1 MKKILL
7 IITGSVAS
15 YKSMDLVR
23 LLKKNNYEVSCVL
36 TKSAQEFITP
46 LLVSSLSG
54 NKTYNELFDIDDEL
68 NMGHINLSRQSDLI
82 VVAPAT
88 ANFIAKIAN
97 GLADDLASTTLLAS
111 NKPILVAPAMNEKMW
126 QNKGTQENL
135 QKLEKNNIKIIAPQ
149 TDILACGEFGV
160 GKMAE
165 PQVVFERIENFFR
178 NQNLLKGK
186 NILITAGATY
196 EPIDS
201 VRFIG
206 NRSSGIQAI
215 KIAEILTEMGANI
228 TFVSANIKQ
237 EIPLKKEQIIEVG
250 TADEMFLAVRNNIKN
265 IDCFIG
271 CSAVSD
277 YKVKNPN
284 KGKIKKDKSKNGGDS
299 LIIELVENPDILEF
313 VGNLAKDRRPKLVI
327 GFGAESEDLEKYGK
341 EKLIR
346 KKVLPACYQSLS
358 CVALSF
364 DFFFLKSF
372 NNSFSF

>member
-1 MKKILL
+1 
-7 IITGSVAS
+7 
-15 YKSMDLVR
+15 
-23 LLKKNNYEVSCVL
+23 
-36 TKSAQEFITP
+36 
-46 LLVSSLSG
+46 
-54 NKTYNELFDIDDEL
+54 
-68 NMGHINLSRQSDLI
+68 
-82 VVAPAT
+82 
-88 ANFIAKIAN
+88 
-97 GLADDLASTTLLAS
+97 
-111 NKPILVAPAMNEKMW
+111 
-126 QNKGTQENL
+126 
-135 QKLEKNNIKIIAPQ
+135 
-149 TDILACGEFGV
+149 
-160 GKMAE
+160 MAE

-346 KKVLPACYQSLS
+346 KNCDLVLVNDVNNGEIFGSLNSDALLISKLEPFKIGKVSKGD
-358 CVALSF
+358 VAKILA
-364 DFFFLKSF
+364 
-372 NNSFSF
+372 NNIVELL

>member
-1 MKKILL
+1 MIEETIWIIVQMKKLKSQFKRE
-7 IITGSVAS
+7 GVA
-15 YKSMDLVR
+15 YLKNVYPENLFKEIQKD
-23 LLKKNNYEVSCVL
+23 LKKY
-36 TKSAQEFITP
+36 
-46 LLVSSLSG
+46 
-54 NKTYNELFDIDDEL
+54 NKYLKYYDVIKRFKNLKLALIDYDIL
-68 NMGHINLSRQSDLI
+68 CPKTLI
-82 VVAPAT
+82 
-88 ANFIAKIAN
+88 
-97 GLADDLASTTLLAS
+97 LA
-111 NKPILVAPAMNEKMW
+111 
-126 QNKGTQENL
+126 
-135 QKLEKNNIKIIAPQ
+135 LEKNNIKIIAPQ